1 MNQFLNRLTVNTA
14 IGGAVFL
21 LFLFTCYLVGV
32 RVNTSKSIPIG
43 LYWTSRKPIE
53 KGAYVLFCPPQ
64 VALLNEAKKRGYI
77 GAGFCPG
84 EYGYMMK
91 RILAAKN
98 DEVSIADEG
107 VRVNG
112 ELLPFSRPIKAD
124 KSGRPLTLFRKDN
137 FTLDASEVLLMTDV
151 SITSFDARYFGPVK
165 LSQIK
170 TVIIPVI
177 TW

>member
-1 MNQFLNRLTVNTA
+1 MSQILNRLAINTA
-14 IGGAVFL
+14 ICCAVFL

-32 RVNTSKSIPIG
+32 RINTSKSIPIG
-43 LYWTSRKPIE
+43 LYWASSKPIE
-53 KGAYVLFCPPQ
+53 KSAYVLFCPPQ
-64 VALLNEAKKRGYI
+64 VALFAEAKKHGYI
-77 GAGFCPG
+77 GAGFCAG
-84 EYGYMMK
+84 DYGYMMK

-98 DEVSIADEG
+98 DEVFIDDEG

-112 ELLPFSRPIKAD
+112 ELLPFSTPIKAD
-124 KSGRPLTLFRKDN
+124 KSGRPLTRFRPDH

-151 SITSFDARYFGPVK
+151 SNTSFDARYFGPVK
-165 LSQIK
+165 RSQIK